1 MPSGLETVE
10 DGVELV
16 RLCVGGA
23 RVVRVLRTEEN
34 DLVLRFDNGASL
46 ALSGPIGV
54 GFPAVGAAV
63 LGEMGDWV

>member
-1 MPSGLETVE
+1 MANPLETVE

-34 DLVLRFDNGASL
+34 ELVLRFDNGSSL
-46 ALSGPIGV
+46 VLSGPVGV
-54 GFPAVGAAV
+54 WLPAVGAAV